1 MKIQFID
8 FSSSYIVFR
17 LDTSKVIPKSV
28 SHPPPLSI
36 NNVRINH
43 ECFAT
48 LLDKKTD
55 RSESFYLGANCKT
68 ERVGVDKDIWTQP
81 NADYVPIFSASHYL
95 ILKTFEHTQ
104 VEVPLHPPTLGI
116 QPIRQ
121 HSLISENFSE
131 VKQIQK
137 IMEGK
142 VIDDIDSIID
152 HTLSGK
158 NLNALTKIENDRY
171 IFTMQYPIKTMNVN
185 EVERMMQT
193 DTGPILFPDLSNEF
207 ENVLKDIQL
216 AYIAWNRKGY
226 AEFIVR
232 KEKAINEQ
240 VSVFHYY
247 DTHKLQVENSI
258 IAPL

>member
-1 MKIQFID
+1 MKTQFID

-17 LDTSKVIPKSV
+17 IDTSKVIPKSV

-48 LLDKKTD
+48 LIDKETD

-68 ERVGVDKDIWTQP
+68 ERVGVEKDIWTKP
-81 NADYVPIFSASHYL
+81 NADFVPIFSASHYL

-104 VEVPLHPPTLGI
+104 VEVPLHPPTLGM

-121 HSLISENFSE
+121 HSLITENFSD

-152 HTLSGK
+152 LTLNGE

-171 IFTMQYPIKTMNVN
+171 IFNMQYPIKTMNVN
-185 EVERMMQT
+185 EVEKIMQT
-193 DTGPILFPDLSNEF
+193 DTGPILFPDLSKEF
-207 ENVLKDIQL
+207 ENILKHIQL
-216 AYIAWNRKGY
+216 AYVAWNRKDY

-240 VSVFHYY
+240 VSVFHYCE
-247 DTHKLQVENSI
+247 THQLQVENYI
-258 IAPL
+258 ISPL

>member
-68 ERVGVDKDIWTQP
+68 ERVGVEKDIWTQP

-171 IFTMQYPIKTMNVN
+171 IFTIQYPIKTMNVN

-240 VSVFHYY
+240 VSVFHYCE
-247 DTHKLQVENSI
+247 THKLQVENSI

>member
-68 ERVGVDKDIWTQP
+68 ERVGVEKDIWTQP